1 MKRKESNWEREFR
14 SSYLLA
20 KIFTGALIL
29 FSVTVMGILVKC
41 AINDGVLKEF
51 LIALFLACSCVSSA
65 FFLVAFTIKGLIK
78 NHKNNLG
85 IVETSFN
92 TLAVRIYSGVRKIS
106 TGYTYKKL
114 SFFLKDLFERNYQ
127 YLGFENQNDLTLCK
141 DRKPKYTV
149 KKGHV
154 FYRISFHVP
163 SNFKAMPKFEN
174 KIHSVIISDQRK
186 YGVDGL
192 FSYYD
197 DMNRNRLD
205 AIQLIQCVWD
215 AENALINVDLLFVSS
230 EHDARYIRQMRDE
243 ELQNCNWDN
252 WDEVQ

>member
-14 SSYLLA
+14 RSYLLV
-20 KIFTGALIL
+20 KMFTGALIL

-85 IVETSFN
+85 IIETSFN

-127 YLGFENQNDLTLCK
+127 YLGFESPNDLKLC
-141 DRKPKYTV
+141 RGSEHKYLL
-149 KKGHV
+149 KNGHI
-154 FYRISFHVP
+154 FYRFSFHVP
-163 SNFKAMPKFEN
+163 LDFKPIAKLRSKMF
-174 KIHSVIISDQRK
+174 SLIISDLRTH
-186 YGVDGL
+186 GVDGL
-192 FSYYD
+192 YSSY
-197 DMNRNRLD
+197 LD
-205 AIQLIQCVWD
+205 NEKNKFDSIQLIQYVWD
-215 AENALINVDLLFVSS
+215 AEYSIISLDLLFVSS
-230 EHDARYIRQMRDE
+230 ENDARYIRQMRDT
-243 ELQNCNWDN
+243 ELQKCHEDHI
-252 WDEVQ
+252 